1 MSETRAKGKADKG
14 PFAATR
20 KIPLAPAAA
29 EALQN
34 AVRQLTAVDSIL
46 DARIDRHGQLRIA
59 YDTSSIGIRDI
70 EAWLERA
77 GIARA
82 AGAGWRLK
90 SAWSASWMRTPV
102 PMRFPRE
109 AHAATARLRRMVRVT
124 TQASRDESE
133 A

>member
-29 EALQN
+29 ETLQA
-34 AVRQLTAVDSIL
+34 AVRQLAAADSIL

-82 AGAGWRLK
+82 AGAGWRMK
-90 SAWSASWMRTPV
+90 SAWYRFLDDNARANARSRGGACCNRPPSAHGT
-102 PMRFPRE
+102 
-109 AHAATARLRRMVRVT
+109 
-124 TQASRDESE
+124 RDD
-133 A
+133 AGKPG